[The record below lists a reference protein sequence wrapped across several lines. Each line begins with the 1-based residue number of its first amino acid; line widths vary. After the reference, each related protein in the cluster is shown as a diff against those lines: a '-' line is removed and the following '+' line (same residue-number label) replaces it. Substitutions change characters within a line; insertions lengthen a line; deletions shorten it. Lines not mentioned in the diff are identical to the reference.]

1 MRLECKRLVDKCKGQ
16 KFDRQLQSDDDLGIV
31 VTQTGKHE
39 GCIKTCG
46 DNTAID
52 CGGSSTSLKARFDFG
67 EIDDRQAWLFE
78 RPPKPKPS
86 NFFPGVELSQLLFA
100 LRGD

>member
-1 MRLECKRLVDKCKGQ
+1 MRLECKRLADKCKGQ
-16 KFDRQLQSDDDLGIV
+16 EFDRQLQGDDDLGIV
-31 VTQTGKHE
+31 VAQTCKHE

-46 DNTAID
+46 DNAAID

-78 RPPKPKPS
+78 RPPKATLIK
-86 NFFPGVELSQLLFA
+86 VH
-100 LRGD
+100 R

>member
-1 MRLECKRLVDKCKGQ
+1 MLVVPATLLTRPFRLSVFG
-16 KFDRQLQSDDDLGIV
+16 RQQ
-31 VTQTGKHE
+31 H
-39 GCIKTCG
+39 CIKTCG

-52 CGGSSTSLKARFDFG
+52 CGGSSTSLTAKFDFG
-67 EIDDRQAWLFE
+67 EIDNRQARLFE

-100 LRGD
+100 LSGD